1 MTVSPALLIVGG
13 DVFTADVA
21 QPKAEAVAVVGN
33 RIAAVGSAREL
44 VGRFPG
50 ARQVDVGGRTVV
62 PGLVD
67 AHNHFLAT
75 GEMLATLDVR
85 YPAVASVDDLV
96 APLATAAASTPSG
109 P

>member
-50 ARQVDVGGRTVV
+50 ARQVDVGLEHIGVVLVRGQEVRRGGDIEGELQPLTVGDHEV
-62 PGLVD
+62 LSQI
-67 AHNHFLAT
+67 HL
-75 GEMLATLDVR
+75 E
-85 YPAVASVDDLV
+85 
-96 APLATAAASTPSG
+96 
-109 P
+109 